1 MALPNG
7 HYEFS
12 ADITLG
18 IWVVRNGAWQKV
30 TQVTAYAY
38 SSGQSG
44 NVTINWY
51 FNGSVNLGTGIT
63 AFGVTVDSYTGQG
76 QTGWSAVVSAI
87 TGIQWTAQGSS
98 GGASS
103 ALPGGLKTSVTVR
116 PK

>member
-12 ADITLG
+12 ASVTLG
-18 IWVVRNGAWQKV
+18 IWVRRSGAWQKV
-30 TQVTAYAY
+30 TQVYAYAY

-44 NVTINWY
+44 TVTAYWY
-51 FNGSVNLGTGIT
+51 FNQSLNLGTGIE
-63 AFGVTVDSYTGQG
+63 AFGVTLDATDG
-76 QTGWSAVVSAI
+76 TSAVVNSI
-87 TGIQWTAQGSS
+87 SSIQWTAQGSS

-103 ALPGGLKTSVTVR
+103 ALPGGLKTTVTVR